1 MKRFLPLLPVLA
13 AVLAHGPAAL
23 AQGTL
28 LDPVSPVRAPAAARR
43 AEAPATEGRTS
54 VREVNQ
60 QLVRDLTAIL
70 KNTKSADTFLV
81 TVRALG
87 DMGSRAKP
95 AVPAIILNAE
105 RLGLLENILEQAD
118 DEEQLGPGIMIT
130 EAIADIVTPRRDR
143 QPPSYAVP
151 PPPCCPPCCPAPSL
165 LLPPGGCP
173 STCPLPPCQ
182 PSAPP
187 YRSAVSS

>member
-1 MKRFLPLLPVLA
+1 MKRFLPLLPVLT

-23 AQGTL
+23 AQGTRT
-28 LDPVSPVRAPAAARR
+28 DPVAPVRAPAPARR
-43 AEAPATEGRTS
+43 AEAPATEGKTS

-70 KNTKSADTFLV
+70 KNTKSPDTFLV

-143 QPPSYAVP
+143 QPSGYAV

-165 LLPPGGCP
+165 LLPPGGPP
-173 STCPLPPCQ
+173 SCPLMPCQ
-182 PSAPP
+182 PPEAPR
-187 YRSAVSS
+187 RSAVSSY